1 MTRQSIDLGKNSLA
15 KKMEA
20 RVRLAHA
27 RLGRRILYEGAYDGS
42 CQRSTSGVAGPRR
55 RRRRRAGG
63 LVSGIARGAGAAL
76 SLARGKDHRAVPRR
90 RHRGRDARIF
100 SDWLAK
106 KWGEPVVIEN

>member
-27 RLGRRILYEGAYDGS
+27 RLGRRILYEEAYDGS
-42 CQRSTSGVAGPRR
+42 CQRSTSVVAGTRR

-63 LVSGIARGAGAAL
+63 LVSGIARGAVAAL
-76 SLARGKDHRAVPRR
+76 SLARGEDQRAAPRR
-90 RHRGRDARIF
+90 RDRGRDATHF
-100 SDWLAK
+100 
-106 KWGEPVVIEN
+106 